1 MNMNDHDINDK
12 TKLIA
17 AKEDENIID
26 VRNLTEGQLK
36 ALGVS
41 QMAYVKIV
49 MINGEQVF
57 AIHAADGTPMAV
69 ADNVKTAFAAIV
81 QHEMMPSFVN

>member
-1 MNMNDHDINDK
+1 MNDHIVDNK

-17 AKEDENIID
+17 TKEGNAAVD
-26 VRNLTEGQLK
+26 VRNLTDIQLK

-41 QMAYVKIV
+41 QMAYVKTI
-49 MINGEQVF
+49 ILNGEQVF

-69 ADNVKTAFAAIV
+69 TDNAQTAFAAIL
-81 QHEMMPSFVN
+81 QHEMTPSHVH

>member
-1 MNMNDHDINDK
+1 MNDHDVNDK
-12 TKLIA
+12 TKLSA
-17 AKEDENIID
+17 VKENENVID

-36 ALGVS
+36 SLGVS

-69 ADNVKTAFAAIV
+69 TDNVKTAFAAIV

>member
-1 MNMNDHDINDK
+1 MNDRTVNDK
-12 TKLIA
+12 TKLSATRDDDNTVDIR
-17 AKEDENIID
+17 D
-26 VRNLTEGQLK
+26 LTEGQLK

-49 MINGEQVF
+49 IINGEEVF

-69 ADNVKTAFAAIV
+69 ADNAKTAFAAIV

>member
-1 MNMNDHDINDK
+1 MNGRDVYDK
-12 TKLIA
+12 TKLSA
-17 AKEDENIID
+17 TREDGNIVD
-26 VRNLTEGQLK
+26 VRNLTDGQLK
-36 ALGVS
+36 ALGVT

-57 AIHAADGTPMAV
+57 AIHAADGTPMAIT
-69 ADNVKTAFAAIV
+69 DNAKTAFAAIV

>member
-1 MNMNDHDINDK
+1 MNDHGINDK
-12 TKLIA
+12 TKLVA
-17 AKEDENIID
+17 AREDENVID

-36 ALGVS
+36 VLGVS

-57 AIHAADGTPMAV
+57 AIHAADGTPMAIT
-69 ADNVKTAFAAIV
+69 DNAKTAFAAIV
-81 QHEMMPSFVN
+81 QHEMTPSFVH